1 MGIANIINNS
11 TTTSGGEIVREL
23 VNSSDGAGLNLA
35 NNGYIDVANNAAT
48 EFSTTDFSIEF
59 VLNQTADNVSDNY
72 IYFSHIGGNSR
83 LVMWNDISANTIVAR
98 FTDSGGSNTDVTLS
112 YDMSQDYGTPTH
124 YVFAFDR
131 SADLTLYKNGNSVAS
146 ASISAASSINIGAGN
161 ANVSR
166 IGSGTNYGALGTFY
180 RFRAFSTL
188 ADAKLLSERADV
200 PRTLTANLLCDLDLA
215 FANPT
220 QSLTV
225 QDRKG
230 NSDGTASSNTLV
242 TQVQPVVQLNSTS
255 ARIGTTAATPADG
268 DVLISGNVGIGESS
282 PAKTLH
288 VVGSSRLES
297 TIDPTMQLKRS
308 GNTAG
313 NGSIECLGSDDSVDY
328 AITFAGTTAGAM
340 QFSTAAVDALTI
352 DASGKTTANA
362 LKVLDPT
369 HGRYFDFVLDS
380 SASYLDV
387 SHALNLRVNGA
398 SSLATA
404 MTISSTGATTLTA
417 SSQNVL
423 HVNRTTSDGDCLLV
437 EAGGSA
443 KMRFGTLG
451 ITFPNGG
458 YAPAAAANNQ
468 LDYYGEGTWTPSVG
482 GDATYSVQNGR
493 YTRVGRLVTATWDM
507 TISVIGT
514 GSTYI
519 VSGLPFNSA
528 DSIGAGGSIIYYS
541 SLATSPVLFAPT
553 VGGGTVHI
561 RSATSAATSPSNHSI
576 LGNGSRIA
584 GIVTYTV

>member
-1 MGIANIINNS
+1 MIDIKKNPEAVGKLKVG
-11 TTTSGGEIVREL
+11 TS
-23 VNSSDGAGLNLA
+23 
-35 NNGYIDVANNAAT
+35 
-48 EFSTTDFSIEF
+48 
-59 VLNQTADNVSDNY
+59 
-72 IYFSHIGGNSR
+72 
-83 LVMWNDISANTIVAR
+83 
-98 FTDSGGSNTDVTLS
+98 
-112 YDMSQDYGTPTH
+112 
-124 YVFAFDR
+124 
-131 SADLTLYKNGNSVAS
+131 
-146 ASISAASSINIGAGN
+146 
-161 ANVSR
+161 
-166 IGSGTNYGALGTFY
+166 
-180 RFRAFSTL
+180 
-188 ADAKLLSERADV
+188 
-200 PRTLTANLLCDLDLA
+200 
-215 FANPT
+215 
-220 QSLTV
+220 
-225 QDRKG
+225 
-230 NSDGTASSNTLV
+230 
-242 TQVQPVVQLNSTS
+242 
-255 ARIGTTAATPADG
+255 AATPADNSILAS
-268 DVLISGNVGIGESS
+268 DLVQAERLI
-282 PAKTLH
+282 AKK
-288 VVGSSRLES
+288 S
-297 TIDPTMQLKRS
+297 TGS
-308 GNTAG
+308 GNTEIK
-313 NGSIECLGSDDSVDY
+313 IENDS
-328 AITFAGTTAGAM
+328 A
-340 QFSTAAVDALTI
+340 SNAAVLTLEGKRTSDNDCAQI
-352 DASGKTTANA
+352 LIANSGENVAAIKGFRSGANDSGKLELQTSASG
-362 LKVLDPT
+362 
-369 HGRYFDFVLDS
+369 S
-380 SASYLDV
+380 SGLASRL
-387 SHALNLRVNGA
+387 S
-398 SSLATA
+398 
-404 MTISSTGATTLTA
+404 ISSTGATTLTA